1 MRTLFQLQYHLLMSH
16 AVPQLK
22 LVCPL
27 DVMTEWEE
35 MLWGILRRWSVQM
48 CNKAPGS
55 MCINIIVRTHY
66 RRQVQEAHGTRQE
79 FSAAAYRGAGPLP
92 TQYEASG
99 FKDADEADIILGAK
113 YLDNKNCQ
121 AFIRTIAEFLP
132 SGLWHE
138 IGDASAG
145 GDASRTLTIKCGDS
159 SPNWADPSPLDC
171 SKHSLAD
178 VRQQGVDALEAYGA
192 QDLSEHE
199 RAIMF
204 PTSADREVKEW
215 GAARAMRTGQRGP
228 AARRSRLA
236 ASLAPPGRVKGGG
249 EGEGARA
256 RREPPPRRRVQA
268 TEHASQELRDK
279 IARDTG
285 DADDQDWGDKFA
297 QEDAEEARAEA
308 EDELGCFEDGM
319 GDLNSYAFIAY
330 EHVRDRLFI
339 VEVNA
344 LTLQG
349 VMAGQGRG
357 TQCINAAVTHLPAG
371 VNPDEVETVDLHQHR
386 DNLHGDHLYTARKFW
401 DEERE
406 GQRLYQV
413 EEEATWRYRRA
424 GYRTLREELAV
435 HPKVIN
441 SQPMPHWEYFAS
453 RLQLE
458 TTAPHLWE
466 IVKTMTERFHEG
478 QQVRE

>member
-1 MRTLFQLQYHLLMSH
+1 M
-16 AVPQLK
+16 V
-22 LVCPL
+22 
-27 DVMTEWEE
+27 W
-35 MLWGILRRWSVQM
+35 
-48 CNKAPGS
+48 
-55 MCINIIVRTHY
+55 
-66 RRQVQEAHGTRQE
+66 
-79 FSAAAYRGAGPLP
+79 
-92 TQYEASG
+92 
-99 FKDADEADIILGAK
+99 
-113 YLDNKNCQ
+113 
-121 AFIRTIAEFLP
+121 
-132 SGLWHE
+132 
-138 IGDASAG
+138 
-145 GDASRTLTIKCGDS
+145 
-159 SPNWADPSPLDC
+159 
-171 SKHSLAD
+171 
-178 VRQQGVDALEAYGA
+178 
-192 QDLSEHE
+192 
-199 RAIMF
+199 
-204 PTSADREVKEW
+204 
-215 GAARAMRTGQRGP
+215 ARAKVKTACRLHVGIDRGVVCS
-228 AARRSRLA
+228 ANGCALCRDGIVLRGSGRRR
-236 ASLAPPGRVKGGG
+236 
-249 EGEGARA
+249 

-308 EDELGCFEDGM
+308 EDELGSFDDGM